1 MISVANFLPSGFKSV
16 GNRAIG
22 DIVQKQLKH
31 WLMVVVGALL
41 LAGCGPEQINL
52 EGKTMGTS
60 YSIKYVSDSSTLS
73 PEKLQQEIDLELEAV
88 NDQMSTY
95 RPGSE
100 LSRFNTSRE
109 VDTPFPVSAATAKVV
124 REAIRIN
131 RLTDGALDVT
141 VGPLVNLWGFG
152 PEGRPDTVPTEA
164 EITKRRAWVG
174 IDKLAVENGA
184 LVKRIPELYV
194 DLSSIAKGYG
204 VDVVAEY
211 LEANNITNYMV
222 DIGGE
227 VRTRGNNGESKPW
240 RIAIEKPV
248 SGEAQSAQEIIEP
261 GRMAIATSGDYR
273 NYFEQ
278 NGVRYSHTIDP
289 DTGRPI
295 NHRLVSITVLD
306 PSCMT
311 ADGLSTGLDVLG
323 PERGMALANLLDIP
337 VLMIVKTDKGFE
349 ERYSDAFQPYRQKR
363 P

>member
-1 MISVANFLPSGFKSV
+1 MQRHIM
-16 GNRAIG
+16 
-22 DIVQKQLKH
+22 H
-31 WLMVVVGALL
+31 WLMAAVGILL
-41 LAGCGPEQINL
+41 LTGCGPEQINL

-60 YSIKYVSDSSTLS
+60 YSIKYVSNSSAPDS
-73 PEKLQQEIDLELEAV
+73 EKLQQEIDRELELV

-95 RPGSE
+95 RPNSE
-100 LSRFNTSRE
+100 LSRFNQSR
-109 VDTPFPVSAATAKVV
+109 VVNTPFPVSVATAKVV
-124 REAIRIN
+124 REAIRLN

-152 PEGRPDTVPTEA
+152 PEGRPTSVPTDA
-164 EITKRRAWVG
+164 DIAKRQQWVG
-174 IDKLAVENGA
+174 IDKLAVEKGS
-184 LVKRIPELYV
+184 LIKRIPDLYV
-194 DLSSIAKGYG
+194 DLSSIAKGFG
-204 VDVVAEY
+204 VDVIAEY
-211 LEANNITNYMV
+211 LESQHIDNYMV

-227 VRTRGNNGESKPW
+227 VRTRGNNGENKPW

-248 SGEAQSAQEIIEP
+248 AGAEQSAQEIIEP

-278 NGVRYSHTIDP
+278 DGVRYSHTIDP
-289 DTGRPI
+289 ATGRPI

-311 ADGLSTGLDVLG
+311 ADGLSTGLGVLG

-337 VLMIVKTDKGFE
+337 VFMIVKTDEGFE
-349 ERYSDAFQPYRQKR
+349 ERYSESFKPYLQGR

>member
-1 MISVANFLPSGFKSV
+1 MA
-16 GNRAIG
+16 
-22 DIVQKQLKH
+22 
-31 WLMVVVGALL
+31 VVGFFLL
-41 LAGCGPEQINL
+41 TGCGPEQINF

-60 YSIKYVSDSSTLS
+60 YSIKYVSDSSPLS
-73 PEKLQQEIDLELEAV
+73 AEQLQHEIDLKLERI

-95 RPGSE
+95 RPDSE
-100 LSRFNTSRE
+100 LSRFNKSRE
-109 VDTPFPVSAATAKVV
+109 VNTPFPVSVDTANVV

-152 PEGRPDTVPTEA
+152 PEGRPDIVPGDA
-164 EITKRRAWVG
+164 DIAKRRAWVG
-174 IDKLAVENGA
+174 IDKLAVEQGA

-204 VDVVAEY
+204 VDAVAEY
-211 LEANNITNYMV
+211 LEAQNITNYMV

-227 VRTRGNNGESKPW
+227 VRTRGNNGENRPW

-248 SGEAQSAQEIIEP
+248 AGSAQRAQEIIEP

-289 DTGRPI
+289 GTGRPI

-323 PERGMALANLLDIP
+323 PERGMVLANLLGIP
-337 VLMIVKTDKGFE
+337 VFMIVKTDEGFE
-349 ERYSDAFQPYRQKR
+349 ERYSDAFKPYLQKR